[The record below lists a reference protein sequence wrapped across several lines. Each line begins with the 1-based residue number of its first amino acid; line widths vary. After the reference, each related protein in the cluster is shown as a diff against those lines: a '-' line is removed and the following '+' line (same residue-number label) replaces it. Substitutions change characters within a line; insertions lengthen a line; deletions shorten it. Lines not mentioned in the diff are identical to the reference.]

1 MTEAEVDQI
10 WAEALEYYRA
20 GESLKLSVEA
30 DAIAFGEQT
39 RAMEKDER
47 QGMVEEYLNTLLPE
61 NWDEMD
67 LYQRRNFL
75 TDKIGAVGTV
85 ERKVVSNAEIWCE
98 CYGKNLAEM
107 KASDS
112 YAIASLM
119 VQIEGWSRSAKT
131 KRLPMYGKQRLYVKE
146 E

>member
-1 MTEAEVDQI
+1 MTDEEVDQI
-10 WAEALEYYRA
+10 WAEALEYYKG
-20 GESLKLSVEA
+20 GESLKLSVES
-30 DAIAFGEQT
+30 DVIAFGEQT

-47 QGMVEEYLNTLLPE
+47 QGLVEEYLNTLLPD
-61 NWDEMD
+61 NWDGMD
-67 LYQRRNFL
+67 LYARRNFL

-85 ERKVVSNAEIWCE
+85 ERKAVSNAEIWCE
-98 CYGKNLAEM
+98 CYGKNLSEM

-119 VQIEGWSRSAKT
+119 VQIDGWNRSNKT
-131 KRLPMYGKQRLYVKE
+131 RRLPMYGKQRLYIKE